1 VNDQEAIP
9 PAVLKVAQALVA
21 GGLDICGT
29 PERSEA
35 PRQKPYRVAEVAA
48 ELDVHRATVYRDVEA
63 GRCGAYRIGQ
73 GSGAIRISVEDFEK
87 YKAST
92 KAKAVTRNDD
102 AVAS

>member
-1 VNDQEAIP
+1 MTDQEAIP
-9 PAVLKVAQALVA
+9 PAVLKLAHALIA
-21 GGLDICGT
+21 GGLDACGI
-29 PERSEA
+29 PERPQA

-48 ELDVHRATVYRDVEA
+48 ELDVHKATVYRDVES

-87 YKAST
+87 YKASI
-92 KAKAVTRNDD
+92 KAKAVTRND